1 MGNIGVT
8 MKKDEPEVSCA
19 NLLKILADDTRLDV
33 VRQLMSGPRHVGELN
48 ASIPIDQSLLSHH
61 LKILREA
68 GIVTAARDGKAVLYR
83 LAPSVES
90 RRKGKGI
97 NLGCCVISFE

>member
-1 MGNIGVT
+1 
-8 MKKDEPEVSCA
+8 MKKSEADDISCA
-19 NLLKILADDTRLDV
+19 TLLKVLADDTRLDV

-61 LKILREA
+61 LKILRTS
-68 GIVTAARDGKAVLYR
+68 GIVTAARDGKAVLYS